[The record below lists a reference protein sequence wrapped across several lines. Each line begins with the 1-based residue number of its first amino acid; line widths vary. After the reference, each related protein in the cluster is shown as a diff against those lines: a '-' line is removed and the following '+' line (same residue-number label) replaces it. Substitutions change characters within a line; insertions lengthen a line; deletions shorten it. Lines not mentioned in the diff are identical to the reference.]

1 MRLFLFSFLFLLAG
15 YVSIAQDSL
24 SVLPT
29 DTTYGDLS
37 YTSHD
42 AIAPPDTSVIQTR
55 SFDQQKLDNLRKD
68 DQFDYKQP
76 PTVVESLWVRFL
88 QWISRIIE
96 WLFRGA
102 VTTNWGRVVVIGLA
116 IVLVAVIVMLL
127 LKVDAFKVFYSGA
140 DKGLSHELLNENI
153 HEMNFEKLLQEALSK
168 KEYRLAVRL
177 TFLNALKLLS
187 DKQHVDW
194 RPGKTNHDYVE
205 ELKHGELK
213 IGFNELSFYFDYAWY
228 GDFNVNESMYNR
240 VRLIFDNWRTKFE

>member
-1 MRLFLFSFLFLLAG
+1 MRLFFFYFLFLLTG
-15 YVSIAQDSL
+15 YGSIAQDSL
-24 SVLPT
+24 SAISP
-29 DTTYGDLS
+29 DTTLNDLS
-37 YTSHD
+37 YSSRD
-42 AIAPPDTSVIQTR
+42 AIAPPDSSVIQSR
-55 SFDQQKLDNLRKD
+55 SFDQQKLNDFRND

-76 PTVVESLWVRFL
+76 PTVVESLWDRFL
-88 QWISRIIE
+88 QWIARIIN

-102 VTTNWGRVVVIGLA
+102 VTTNWGRVVVIVLA
-116 IVLVAVIVMLL
+116 IVLISVIVMML

-140 DKGLSHELLNENI
+140 DKGLRHELLHENI
-153 HEMNFEKLLQEALSK
+153 HEMDFEKLIQDALNK

-228 GDFNVNESMYNR
+228 GDFNVNEIMYNR
-240 VRLIFDNWRTKFE
+240 VRLIFDNWRTKFQ